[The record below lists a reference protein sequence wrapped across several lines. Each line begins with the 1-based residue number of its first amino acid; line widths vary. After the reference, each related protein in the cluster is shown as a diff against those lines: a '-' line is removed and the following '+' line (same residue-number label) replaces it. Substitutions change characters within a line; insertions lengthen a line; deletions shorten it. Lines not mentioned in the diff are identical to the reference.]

1 MGRIGI
7 NVVNPEYPLTVSG
20 SLFSGSVANFSSDIV
35 VATRSAAPGVG
46 VGVEGQIVPVN
57 NAGTFLLYVYIGGRW
72 RSSSLV

>member
-20 SLFSGSVANFSSDIV
+20 SLFSGSIANFSSDIV
-35 VATRSAAPGVG
+35 VATRSAAPS